1 MAGECYFY
9 NNKNEVIL
17 PDRSMYANIDVFRRE
32 IFNLCKVIR
41 KLNPGIS
48 DDMLNEKLVEVI
60 NEVDLEADHNHR
72 NNIDFKFVINEEN
85 LAIKLTDSSNNWKT
99 MTGEEIYFVVHIGLQ
114 NQVDTNA
121 STSLVDV
128 PDSVRIRLARAFA
141 DLVEKMP
148 TLATKISRKQFD
160 MRYQLRDLEF
170 STLNEIQ
177 QHII

>member
-17 PDRSMYANIDVFRRE
+17 PDRSMYANIDAFRRE

-148 TLATKISRKQFD
+148 DLARKIAKKQQD